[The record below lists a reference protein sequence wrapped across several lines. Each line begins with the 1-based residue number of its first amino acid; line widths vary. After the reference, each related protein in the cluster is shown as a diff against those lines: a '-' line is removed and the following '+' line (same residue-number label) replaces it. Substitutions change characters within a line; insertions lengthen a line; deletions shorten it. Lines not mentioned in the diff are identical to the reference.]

1 VSIDPTAV
9 GAQVNI
15 GTSTAI
21 GNAQISLGADVATN
35 NNVQIGVGRN
45 NTDIG
50 LTVTGSTNIT
60 GSFNVLGNTT
70 LGNAQTDKTDVTGSF
85 NVTGSS
91 HLTGNI
97 KVTTGITGSYLTDN
111 KLLTAGSVGQIESS
125 AVTWNDTTL
134 TVGSSGAGHVYATQ
148 VTASE
153 VKISNLAA
161 DRIVFTNADKQLE
174 DSTNLQY
181 DDDGGLNVGA
191 KLSLTGDLL
200 VSHNLT
206 VQGTASFQHTEDLDV
221 ADRFI
226 RMASG
231 SNSTGDGGI
240 AVQQTGPTDTEGFG
254 YDSDTSRWGV
264 TSSFD
269 ASQNALAPVAFMPVA
284 INGTENIPTS
294 NLVANEARYK
304 KAGNIYIDTDATME
318 EGGVWIYV

>member
-1 VSIDPTAV
+1 M
-9 GAQVNI
+9 
-15 GTSTAI
+15 
-21 GNAQISLGADVATN
+21 
-35 NNVQIGVGRN
+35 
-45 NTDIG
+45 
-50 LTVTGSTNIT
+50 
-60 GSFNVLGNTT
+60 
-70 LGNAQTDKTDVTGSF
+70 
-85 NVTGSS
+85 
-91 HLTGNI
+91 
-97 KVTTGITGSYLTDN
+97 
-111 KLLTAGSVGQIESS
+111 
-125 AVTWNDTTL
+125 
-134 TVGSSGAGHVYATQ
+134 
-148 VTASE
+148 
-153 VKISNLAA
+153 
-161 DRIVFTNADKQLE
+161 
-174 DSTNLQY
+174 
-181 DDDGGLNVGA
+181 
-191 KLSLTGDLL
+191 TGDLL